1 MGTLPPKDILIVG
14 GGWTG
19 LLLAKE
25 LGARTSLSVV
35 VMERGGPRTTAT
47 YFEGMDELDYAIR
60 SRLMQD
66 AAKET
71 VTFRPTSKDR
81 ALPIRQFASFYPG
94 TGVGGAGEHWNGMTP
109 RFMPECFELRSRT
122 IERYGANRLPANHS
136 IQDWPVSYGGL
147 ESYYT
152 RAEQLLGISGK
163 AGANPFDGSRSA

>member
-1 MGTLPPKDILIVG
+1 
-14 GGWTG
+14 
-19 LLLAKE
+19 
-25 LGARTSLSVV
+25 
-35 VMERGGPRTTAT
+35 METGGPRTTAA

-66 AAKET
+66 APKET

-81 ALPIRQFASFYPG
+81 ALPIRQFTSFYPG

-136 IQDWPVSYGGL
+136 VQDWPVSYGEL

-163 AGANPFDGSRSA
+163 AGPIPLKGRARRNTRRRRRRRCTSPGCFP